1 MCQRYRV
8 CSPASLVW
16 LFGECV
22 EVDEVISAGGVCVA
36 SSVWCPLRWLN
47 LLVRASSFKCGKKC
61 DIGYLFFMRSP
72 GRHGVCSD
80 DVINR
85 PGLEN
90 TQTDK
95 TIKLRL
101 FAHGK

>member
-1 MCQRYRV
+1 MPWVGGGQRKPLGGGSAIVCQRYRV

-47 LLVRASSFKCGKKC
+47 LLVRALRVLRVGKNA
-61 DIGYLFFMRSP
+61 IL
-72 GRHGVCSD
+72 
-80 DVINR
+80 VICFLCVR
-85 PGLEN
+85 P
-90 TQTDK
+90 
-95 TIKLRL
+95 
-101 FAHGK
+101 AVMASVVMM